1 VNVLT
6 LAAAVT
12 VCAAALIGI
21 ILASAAFV
29 RAMRNGR
36 RGKPGGPDGDTK

>member
-1 VNVLT
+1 
-6 LAAAVT
+6 VT

-29 RAMRNGR
+29 KAMRNGK
-36 RGKPGGPDGDTK
+36 RGGPGGPDGARK